1 MEIYRTL
8 VGLVSSQIVIS
19 LIDFILDSNPLLSK
33 YFLTF
38 GLGILVVCRAVVK
51 ESTVNLPCLAAKT
64 LFLELIT
71 SAIVY
76 LHDSDLI
83 FEIFAQYFVAM
94 LTLTV
99 CVSPWKKVF
108 IQCDSIFHL
117 FVWLLVL
124 GSFSSFVSGQNL
136 VGSCLKIFRCQ
147 LVVWVLSS

>member
-19 LIDFILDSNPLLSK
+19 LIDFILDSNPPLSK

-76 LHDSDLI
+76 LHDSNLI
-83 FEIFAQYFVAM
+83 F
-94 LTLTV
+94 
-99 CVSPWKKVF
+99 
-108 IQCDSIFHL
+108 
-117 FVWLLVL
+117 
-124 GSFSSFVSGQNL
+124 
-136 VGSCLKIFRCQ
+136 
-147 LVVWVLSS
+147 